1 MAKPNPRN
9 ISDADNLYEQYGKP
23 LEEKHTG
30 QYVAISTDGK
40 TVVAQSL
47 LGVMQRAKEQLG
59 PGNYVFK
66 IGERT
71 VGKWR

>member
-1 MAKPNPRN
+1 MATPNPRN